1 MSHVTWLRQVFVDS
15 SRWQDSC
22 RKTPRHTVH
31 CSEAWGR
38 VRRRRR
44 ARPPSMQGNSSLRLS
59 SFCSSRESISSLQWV
74 GSQLLAAPKASVVPW
89 ISDSSQCAIQS
100 ANENK
105 SELARVSSSSSW
117 QVLPASVFFVKT
129 PQCQLKECFF
139 FRENTMW
146 FCAIITYV
154 TFWVFGFHS
163 SMKTFIVT

>member
-1 MSHVTWLRQVFVDS
+1 MSLPFNHLPFDIWWCHMSHGCVKFLPIL
-15 SRWQDSC
+15 QDE
-22 RKTPRHTVH
+22 KTHHTVQ

-105 SELARVSSSSSW
+105 SELACLLQGLEAAAAADRCSVSIKRV
-117 QVLPASVFFVKT
+117 
-129 PQCQLKECFF
+129 FF

-146 FCAIITYV
+146 FRAIITWLSR
-154 TFWVFGFHS
+154 FLVFF
-163 SMKTFIVT
+163 FYREPL